1 MARLVQ
7 LCPVMTQNRVQRRVG
22 DVVCWFC
29 CCCFVGAWFV
39 GDVAGIGVLVVVATS
54 VVTVFVGFAAVGF
67 SNSSDPVVTAAA
79 DNAAG
84 EFE

>member
-1 MARLVQ
+1 M
-7 LCPVMTQNRVQRRVG
+7 
-22 DVVCWFC
+22 
-29 CCCFVGAWFV
+29 